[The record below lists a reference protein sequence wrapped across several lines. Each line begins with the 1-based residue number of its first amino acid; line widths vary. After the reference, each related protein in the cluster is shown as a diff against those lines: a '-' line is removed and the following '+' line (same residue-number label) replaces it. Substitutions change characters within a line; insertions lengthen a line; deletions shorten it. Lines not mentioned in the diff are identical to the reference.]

1 LPDVE
6 DGADDRLAGLH
17 VPKDTVHKSD
27 TAMGIRVL
35 DDAVA
40 ESAEGGVGRPE
51 GAENDVGGR
60 GDTVLG
66 DDLVGD
72 LIDETMKSVSF
83 HFCFLGF
90 LHFYFSLRK

>member
-1 LPDVE
+1 
-6 DGADDRLAGLH
+6 
-17 VPKDTVHKSD
+17 VHESD
-27 TAMGIRVL
+27 TAIGVGVL
-35 DDAVA
+35 NDAVA

-60 GDTVLG
+60 GDTILG

-83 HFCFLGF
+83 HFDFLGF
-90 LHFYFSLRK
+90 LYFYFCSRK